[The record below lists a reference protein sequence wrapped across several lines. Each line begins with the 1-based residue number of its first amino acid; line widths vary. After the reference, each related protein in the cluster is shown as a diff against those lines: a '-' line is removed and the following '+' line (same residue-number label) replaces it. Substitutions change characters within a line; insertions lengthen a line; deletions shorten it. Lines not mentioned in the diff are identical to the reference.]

1 MVTNLA
7 YFFETAK
14 KLRGGKWVW
23 VKDGNGEQRGNVLLG
38 GTILNPKKGFDHLYA
53 AQLVQYT
60 PAEGVL
66 IFRSFGVKEAA
77 AADATQVVLN
87 GDGYSD
93 APEVGML
100 LMVAPDALVKDEVL
114 PVYAFTSADPTDT
127 TDIWAT
133 GKAAVLSSGSGET
146 KVKVVE
152 NSVAGWTDKIF
163 IIKTDNPDAETF
175 YTLYKADGTTE
186 VGVKVKVGAQ
196 DGYALV
202 GVPYE
207 GQSAKVTAVAYD
219 KANEKF
225 TVTLDN
231 ALGIIAAGTILV
243 EAAGDEASASATV
256 LVPNPNTFIEA
267 DRDVRPTEGY
277 GITGEANISIS
288 TVYNKQ
294 AWIARMQPL
303 PDYVLAKNK
312 SLIDGI
318 FWI

>member
-1 MVTNLA
+1 MITNLA

-14 KLRGGKWVW
+14 KLRGGKRVW

-66 IFRSFGVKEAA
+66 IFRSFGVSENAA
-77 AADATQVVLN
+77 AEATTIKIK

-100 LMVAPDALVKDEVL
+100 LMAAPNALAKEQVL
-114 PVYAFTSADPTDT
+114 PVYAFTSANPADT
-127 TDIWAT
+127 SKIWAT
-133 GKAAVLSSGSGET
+133 GKAAILSSGSGET
-146 KVKVVE
+146 KVEVVE
-152 NSVAGWTDKIF
+152 NSVAGWEGKIF
-163 IIKTDNPDAETF
+163 VIKTDDPDAETF
-175 YTLYKADGTTE
+175 YTLYEEDGVTE
-186 VGVKVKVGAQ
+186 AGVKVKVGAQ

-202 GVPYE
+202 SVPYT
-207 GQSAKVTAVAYD
+207 GQSAKVTAVAFD

-231 ALGIIAAGTILV
+231 ALGILAAGTILV
-243 EAAGDEASASATV
+243 EAAGDEATASATV
-256 LVPNPNTFIEA
+256 LVPPPNTFIEA
-267 DRDVRPTEGY
+267 DRDVLPTEGY

-288 TVYNKQ
+288 TVHNKQ

-303 PDYVLAKNK
+303 PGYVLAKNK

>member
-7 YFFETAK
+7 YFYETSR

-23 VKDGNGEQRGNVLLG
+23 VKDSNGEQRNNVLLG

-60 PAEGVL
+60 PAQGCL
-66 IFRSFGVKEAA
+66 IFRSFKVHTATAA
-77 AADATQVVLN
+77 ATDTTIYVE

-100 LMVAPDALVKDEVL
+100 VMKAPESVIVETLTA
-114 PVYAFTSADPTDT
+114 DT
-127 TDIWAT
+127 TS
-133 GKAAVLSSGSGET
+133 GAVT
-146 KVKVVE
+146 KTT
-152 NSVAGWTDKIF
+152 AD
-163 IIKTDNPDAETF
+163 
-175 YTLYKADGTTE
+175 YT
-186 VGVKVKVGAQ
+186 
-196 DGYALV
+196 
-202 GVPYE
+202 
-207 GQSAKVTAVAYD
+207 GQSAKITDVTYD
-219 KANEKF
+219 KANGKF
-225 TVTLDN
+225 AITLDT
-231 ALGIIAAGTILV
+231 ALGALTTDDILV
-243 EAAGDEASASATV
+243 EATGTAKSASAKV

-267 DRDVRPTEGY
+267 DRDLLPTEGF
-277 GITGEANISIS
+277 GIAGTANYSIS

-303 PDYVLAKNK
+303 PKYVLAKNR